1 VRVTKCGAR
10 SRMDRLRMKTSHLS
24 KSLCTLLALSLVWA
38 AEIAQAQ
45 TMLMDTNQ
53 VWRYLGDG
61 SDQGTAWRDP
71 QFIDSAWLSGP
82 GRLGFGGDGEQ
93 TVVGDAANGFVTFYF
108 RTTVNVPAAGL
119 LVVRYVRDD
128 GLVFYINGQEVFRSN
143 MPGAPA
149 VIDYLTQADAVVSGA
164 AESEFFTNT
173 IPASMVIPGDNVI
186 AVEVHQRH
194 GTPPALSSDLGFY
207 LELFADIPPQP
218 PTVTLNEPDNNDI
231 IQGSSVTFFATASDI
246 DATINQVQFFLNAT
260 SGGIDTTA
268 PYHLVAN
275 SVAPG
280 NYTVTAVATDSQG
293 LSATSAP
300 AMITV
305 VAALPSLVP
314 FGATWRYLDNGSDQ
328 GTAWKDPGFVDTSW
342 ATGPAELGYGDDD
355 EATIVSFGGDPNNKF
370 ITTYFR
376 HTFNVAS
383 PASISSLT
391 LRVVRDDGVAIYL
404 NGTEILRDNLPSEPL
419 TYLTQ
424 ATNTVEDAPIVV
436 ASVNPAL
443 LRSGAN
449 VIAAEIHQATNT
461 SSDISFDLNL
471 IHNAN
476 VPPTVVL
483 TAPPNGTNLLSPAT
497 FNIAATAYDLDGAIN
512 NVQFFVSGALVGT
525 PDMTVPYGRTAT
537 GVQVGQHTVSAIAT
551 DNSGRTGVV
560 SVAVTVLPGVDTSIL
575 IPSNSV
581 WRYLD
586 DGSDQGEAWRALAF
600 VDSSWPSGAAE
611 LGFGDGDE
619 QTVIRSNR
627 VDDLTKITTF
637 YFRKVFNVPD
647 PTTYT
652 NLVILLRRDDG
663 AVVYINGTEVF
674 RSNMTNDVG
683 VPILYTD
690 FAGGATGSE
699 TAFNVTNASPSVL
712 VPGQNIIA
720 VEVHQQSPDSSDVS
734 FELVLEGQRP
744 AGPGL
749 RIVNNGT
756 TGTLSWFP
764 TGGGF
769 VLQQSTT
776 VAGPWTASASQ
787 SNPQTVTFTGGTR
800 FFRLCSSCP

>member
-1 VRVTKCGAR
+1 MKIL
-10 SRMDRLRMKTSHLS
+10 RLST
-24 KSLCTLLALSLVWA
+24 LCTLLALSVVWTTA
-38 AEIAQAQ
+38 RAQ
-45 TMLMDTNQ
+45 TTLIDTNT

-61 SDQGTAWRDP
+61 SDQGTAWRDLL
-71 QFIDSAWLSGP
+71 FIDSAWPTGP
-82 GRLGFGGDGEQ
+82 GKLGFGGDGER

-108 RTTVNVPAAGL
+108 RTTVNVPAASL
-119 LVVRYVRDD
+119 LVARYIRDD
-128 GLVFYINGQEVFRSN
+128 GLVLYINGQEAFRSN

-149 VIDYLTQADAVVSGA
+149 VIDYLTQASAVVSGA
-164 AESEFFTNT
+164 AETTFFTNT
-173 IPASMVIPGDNVI
+173 IAASMVTAGDNVI

-207 LELFADIPPQP
+207 LELFGEIPPQP

-246 DATINQVQFFLNAT
+246 DATISQVQFFLNTT
-260 SGGIDTTA
+260 SAGVDTTA
-268 PYHLVAN
+268 PYQLIAN

-305 VAALPSLVP
+305 VAALPSLVS

-328 GTAWKDPGFVDTSW
+328 GTAWKDPGFIDTSW

-376 HTFNVAS
+376 HTFNVAN

-424 ATNTVEDAPIVV
+424 ATNAVEDAPILI
-436 ASVNPAL
+436 ASVSPAL

-449 VIAAEIHQATNT
+449 VIAAEVHQVTNT

-476 VPPTVVL
+476 VPPAVVL

-497 FNIAATAYDLDGAIN
+497 FAIAATAYDLDGAISS
-512 NVQFFVSGALVGT
+512 VQFFVSGVLIGT
-525 PDMTVPYGRTAT
+525 PDMTVAYGRTAT
-537 GVQVGQHTVSAIAT
+537 GIQVGQHTVSAIAT
-551 DNSGRTGVV
+551 DNSGQTGVV
-560 SVAVTVLPGVDTSIL
+560 SVAVTVLPGVDTSLL
-575 IPSNSV
+575 ISSNSV

-600 VDSSWPSGAAE
+600 TDSSWLSGAAE
-611 LGFGDGDE
+611 LGFGDDDE
-619 QTVIRSNR
+619 VTAIRSNR
-627 VDDLTKITTF
+627 VDLTKITTF

-690 FAGGATGSE
+690 FAGSATGSE
-699 TAFNVTNASPSVL
+699 SAFNVTNVNSSVL

-734 FELVLEGQRP
+734 FELMLEGQRP
-744 AGPGL
+744 AGPAL

-764 TGGGF
+764 SGGAF
-769 VLQQSTT
+769 VVQQSTT

-787 SNPQTVTFTGGTR
+787 SNPQTITFTGGTR